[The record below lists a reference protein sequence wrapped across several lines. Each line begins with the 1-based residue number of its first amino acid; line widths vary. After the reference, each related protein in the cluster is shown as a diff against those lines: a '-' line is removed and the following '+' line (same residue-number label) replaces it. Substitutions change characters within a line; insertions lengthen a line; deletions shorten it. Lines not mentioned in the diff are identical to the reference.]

1 MEEKKKKPK
10 MILVP
15 ELDYQF
21 LISQNKSLITQN
33 RLLQSA
39 LNELLKIRKP
49 LIKRGWGI
57 NNSHKKKGEN
67 KNDKQKKM
75 NN

>member
-1 MEEKKKKPK
+1 MEEKKKLK

-21 LISQNKSLITQN
+21 MISQNKSLITQN

-57 NNSHKKKGEN
+57 NNTHKGGNE
-67 KNDKQKKM
+67 
-75 NN
+75 